1 MSQHKLFPFLALPKE
16 LRLMVYEFLP
26 VRTTHY
32 ELINQEKRYRS
43 ASYKLVETGVQEIP
57 PSIIVLHRSI
67 SGLAILSTSHFVASE
82 ANTILQPRLHALGT
96 QPIQIITNT
105 EGLHEELL
113 LNLLSYLW
121 SSDWRAQKDTRHI
134 LTADHGSWWTV
145 PRVGST
151 PVPGPPSRPIH
162 IAIRSCFVDYGV
174 TRADIIESRT
184 KTRMRDM
191 LVGNSRLRP
200 RIFARAL
207 GGYCPTRNVHIRL
220 RVALLPEH
228 AMITY
233 REVQPLAGNNS
244 DVRIACETYTDFVHR
259 HFRQL

>member
-1 MSQHKLFPFLALPKE
+1 
-16 LRLMVYEFLP
+16 
-26 VRTTHY
+26 
-32 ELINQEKRYRS
+32 
-43 ASYKLVETGVQEIP
+43 VQEIP

-67 SGLAILSTSHFVASE
+67 SGLAILSTSHLVASE

-151 PVPGPPSRPIH
+151 PVPGPLSRPIH

-174 TRADIIESRT
+174 TRAEIMESRT

-200 RIFARAL
+200 RIFAIVL

-244 DVRIACETYTDFVHR
+244 DV
-259 HFRQL
+259 